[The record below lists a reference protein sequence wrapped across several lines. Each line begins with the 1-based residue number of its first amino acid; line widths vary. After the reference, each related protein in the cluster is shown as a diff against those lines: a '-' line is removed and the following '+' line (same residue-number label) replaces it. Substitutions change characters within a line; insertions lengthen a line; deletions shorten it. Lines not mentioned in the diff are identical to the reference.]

1 MHTQQLLCFVC
12 VADKLN
18 FTKAAE
24 ELFLSTPT
32 VTHHI
37 KTLENELGT
46 VLFIRNSKMV
56 RLTESGAQFY
66 QDAQEILA
74 RMEIAEKRIRR
85 IASPDTYYLKI
96 GCTSIAEF
104 QVMQYP
110 LDQLRQLHP
119 GIHPQVSVSDI
130 FSLRNLMENGQLDLL
145 FSAKSIKKRHSKSTF
160 LFLKNICNYAI
171 FPRTSPLSH
180 KEIIY
185 YEDIQ
190 EERIIT
196 LHPKLVP
203 FEYPN
208 RIRDKILNHGLN
220 HLDIHCEN
228 DQAGILYASCG
239 YGIAIL
245 PEICIKYLPDTLV
258 RRPFEPESFSLEYG
272 VTCPADR
279 QNIYVQNFLD
289 LLISQPMFQPN

>member
-46 VLFIRNSKMV
+46 VLFLRNSKMV
-56 RLTESGAQFY
+56 RLTESGVQFY
-66 QDAQEILA
+66 QDAQEILS

-96 GCTSIAEF
+96 GCTSTAEF
-104 QVMQYP
+104 QWMQYP
-110 LDQLRQLHP
+110 LDQLQKLHP
-119 GIHPQVSVSDI
+119 GIHPQISVADI
-130 FSLRNLMENGQLDLL
+130 FSLRSLMENGQLDLM
-145 FSAKSIKKRHSKSTF
+145 FSAKSMKKRHPKSTF
-160 LFLKNICNYAI
+160 LFLKNVCNCAI
-171 FPRTSPLSH
+171 LPRTSPLSR
-180 KEIIY
+180 KDIIY
-185 YEDIQ
+185 YEDIR
-190 EERIIT
+190 EDRIIT

-208 RIRDKILNHGLN
+208 RIRDKILNHGMN

-228 DQAGILYASCG
+228 DQSGILYASCG

-245 PEICIKYLPDTLV
+245 PEICVADIPDTLV
-258 RRPFEPESFSLEYG
+258 KRPFEPESFSLEYG
-272 VTCPADR
+272 VACPADR
-279 QNIYVQNFLD
+279 KNIYVQDFLD
-289 LLISQPMFQPN
+289 LLVSQPVFQQS